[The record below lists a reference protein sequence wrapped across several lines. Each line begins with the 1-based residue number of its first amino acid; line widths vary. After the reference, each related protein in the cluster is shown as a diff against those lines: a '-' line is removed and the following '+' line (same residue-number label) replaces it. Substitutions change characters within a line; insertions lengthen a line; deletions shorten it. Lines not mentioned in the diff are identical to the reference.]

1 MSSLTIE
8 NVNTKLEAYNLVHD
22 PTRLLSLLFSKYG
35 DIEEDYYLY
44 YTNQIFYNISSHFN
58 CIYKEN
64 QYLYNIEEFL
74 KRFYK
79 KKESLDRV
87 PKLSD
92 YYKNYLKFFCRPF
105 FKNYKLG
112 KILHDFEDKKAE
124 IFYKNNYAD
133 SINELEE
140 KDKENS
146 DKKSSSS
153 LSSLDNIT
161 DNKIIFDKRTKNIID
176 NNLNNELCTLTLTL
190 ESSRTNLKK
199 EKNKDNNKD
208 NNNIYDGC
216 LISKRSNGNSSFEKH
231 IYSLVHYQFKKK
243 MDNNNKKLKLENKK
257 IQSNHKKKVLN
268 SPSSSHPY
276 IGKIFKKNNINNINN
291 NNKEIYHK
299 NKKIK
304 NSLYTLARKNYK
316 NNCFI
321 NKNEKGFLSPKI
333 TNKHNINFNN
343 GIISKLEEFNK
354 NKPINYNNYIHNS
367 GKKNKTYNNTY
378 NINNNNNNNN
388 NKINKTKFSNTKI
401 LNGINTN
408 TIYKNFS
415 NLSESLNKYKNLSSK
430 NSNITFTNKNNSN
443 ILKKKKNNINSTNL
457 LMKSNNNDNKK
468 IKNKPNNIINKTS
481 NNQLKQNNII
491 NTGVRK
497 NSNFNLN
504 INTNKPQI
512 CHTKNKT
519 FDFNTINPNDP
530 MMKYNTNNNFENFK
544 VLLSNKNK
552 NNQKRKK
559 ISSKFNLLKK
569 PISEVIKSNPIL
581 SPQVKKIYNK
591 ITNNQS
597 ISQNKEKKK
606 RIFYGL
612 NNNSNNYNIK
622 HNKLELNSPKGK
634 LYNKKKNNMTFSSED
649 NKIENLNIEGI
660 IKKNKK
666 IKSNK
671 KDIKKTRKKLD
682 LIKGNNN
689 YSNNFK
695 IQTSSIS
702 PLSNYNTNLNR
713 LVKNINYSSFKNTI
727 KMDNSTS
734 HNNNSEALR
743 STKKF
748 KNNNI
753 INNINFDNNNNIKY
767 NNNKTNNELFDMIH
781 MSQNDNCTFSRNKK
795 HNSSKISNTQSQND
809 VNLKDINIKSI
820 KNLKSNCIWSN
831 SHIKNMTCSN
841 DSNIIKSKYN
851 NLNYNFNKIN
861 SSTEVKNNHIK
872 DVLFNL
878 NKISIKKKSKKNS
891 QRVSKIKEKNNFY
904 IKPKKNFKSNRGMMS
919 GDNIFNRK
927 KIIEIKQNSLYMN
940 NKMMQKENN
949 NIKSNNT
956 ISHERGN
963 SLQIINVNRNI
974 NLFNKNETKRINK
987 LSKV

>member
-1 MSSLTIE
+1 
-8 NVNTKLEAYNLVHD
+8 
-22 PTRLLSLLFSKYG
+22 
-35 DIEEDYYLY
+35 
-44 YTNQIFYNISSHFN
+44 
-58 CIYKEN
+58 
-64 QYLYNIEEFL
+64 
-74 KRFYK
+74 
-79 KKESLDRV
+79 
-87 PKLSD
+87 
-92 YYKNYLKFFCRPF
+92 
-105 FKNYKLG
+105 
-112 KILHDFEDKKAE
+112 
-124 IFYKNNYAD
+124 
-133 SINELEE
+133 
-140 KDKENS
+140 
-146 DKKSSSS
+146 
-153 LSSLDNIT
+153 
-161 DNKIIFDKRTKNIID
+161 
-176 NNLNNELCTLTLTL
+176 
-190 ESSRTNLKK
+190 
-199 EKNKDNNKD
+199 
-208 NNNIYDGC
+208 
-216 LISKRSNGNSSFEKH
+216 
-231 IYSLVHYQFKKK
+231 
-243 MDNNNKKLKLENKK
+243 
-257 IQSNHKKKVLN
+257 
-268 SPSSSHPY
+268 
-276 IGKIFKKNNINNINN
+276 
-291 NNKEIYHK
+291 
-299 NKKIK
+299 
-304 NSLYTLARKNYK
+304 
-316 NNCFI
+316 
-321 NKNEKGFLSPKI
+321 
-333 TNKHNINFNN
+333 
-343 GIISKLEEFNK
+343 
-354 NKPINYNNYIHNS
+354 
-367 GKKNKTYNNTY
+367 
-378 NINNNNNNNN
+378 
-388 NKINKTKFSNTKI
+388 
-401 LNGINTN
+401 
-408 TIYKNFS
+408 
-415 NLSESLNKYKNLSSK
+415 
-430 NSNITFTNKNNSN
+430 
-443 ILKKKKNNINSTNL
+443 
-457 LMKSNNNDNKK
+457 
-468 IKNKPNNIINKTS
+468 
-481 NNQLKQNNII
+481 
-491 NTGVRK
+491 
-497 NSNFNLN
+497 
-504 INTNKPQI
+504 
-512 CHTKNKT
+512 
-519 FDFNTINPNDP
+519 
-530 MMKYNTNNNFENFK
+530 
-544 VLLSNKNK
+544 
-552 NNQKRKK
+552 
-559 ISSKFNLLKK
+559 
-569 PISEVIKSNPIL
+569 
-581 SPQVKKIYNK
+581 
-591 ITNNQS
+591 
-597 ISQNKEKKK
+597 
-606 RIFYGL
+606 
-612 NNNSNNYNIK
+612 
-622 HNKLELNSPKGK
+622 
-634 LYNKKKNNMTFSSED
+634 MTFSSED

-872 DVLFNL
+872 DMLFNL

-940 NKMMQKENN
+940 NKKMHKENN